1 MGSNIIATF
10 VRQAAA
16 LIISVFLMAIIARVL
31 GPETQGKYALA
42 ILFPLL
48 LSNFLNFGI
57 PSANTHFLGKHSVS
71 TPLAYITTL
80 RLWLLISLLGICIGI
95 ICISLFSSYLF
106 PDVEQ
111 HYLWLSLLF
120 FPIILL
126 HYMLNSILQGLEEF
140 SSYNSILFYL
150 PVINLVLVLIT
161 FFMLDWHLM
170 GALGAYGISYTAVTL
185 FALRA
190 IKRSM
195 DIKREALPESS
206 NESTRDYFKECLRFG
221 GMAHIANSLAFLN
234 YRLNFILLNLFIAPA
249 AAGLYLVAYGIAE
262 KVWMVS
268 QSVSTVTL
276 PRLSGLQYDES
287 RRHYVTSL
295 STKLIF
301 ASSAISSLALLL
313 LAKPLV
319 ETVFGDSYTGAI
331 TPLIWL
337 LPGMVFGSVSRN
349 IATDLIA
356 RGRVDLNVYLT
367 LCMTLLSATASIILI
382 PIYGVTGAAMAFSL
396 AYFVGVILRL
406 IVYARITGANLLDL
420 FVPTKEEIVAV
431 LRDLGSRKAPPNAGV

>member
-1 MGSNIIATF
+1 
-10 VRQAAA
+10 
-16 LIISVFLMAIIARVL
+16 
-31 GPETQGKYALA
+31 
-42 ILFPLL
+42 
-48 LSNFLNFGI
+48 
-57 PSANTHFLGKHSVS
+57 
-71 TPLAYITTL
+71 
-80 RLWLLISLLGICIGI
+80 
-95 ICISLFSSYLF
+95 
-106 PDVEQ
+106 
-111 HYLWLSLLF
+111 
-120 FPIILL
+120 
-126 HYMLNSILQGLEEF
+126 
-140 SSYNSILFYL
+140 
-150 PVINLVLVLIT
+150 
-161 FFMLDWHLM
+161 
-170 GALGAYGISYTAVTL
+170 
-185 FALRA
+185 
-190 IKRSM
+190 
-195 DIKREALPESS
+195 
-206 NESTRDYFKECLRFG
+206 
-221 GMAHIANSLAFLN
+221 MAHIANSLAFLN

-301 ASSAISSLALLL
+301 ASSVISSLALLL

-396 AYFVGVILRL
+396 AYFVGMILRL
-406 IVYARITGANLLDL
+406 IVYAKITGASLLDL
-420 FVPTKEEIVAV
+420 FVPTKKEIVAV
-431 LRDLGSRKAPPNAGV
+431 LRDLGSRPPPNAGV